1 LSKSQHSKGGLSAN
15 QQRAISAL
23 LLESSVR
30 EAAKT
35 AKLSEPTLYRWLKDE
50 AFKKAYLEARR
61 LATGQAIAQL
71 QQSSAKAVKTLCD
84 VMDGATLQPGARVS
98 AAKAVLELA
107 MKSVELEDLAQRVAE
122 LEKHLAAQ
130 LEKKV

>member
-1 LSKSQHSKGGLSAN
+1 LSKSHHPKGQLSAS

-23 LLESSVR
+23 IVEASVR
-30 EAAKT
+30 EAASA
-35 AKLSEPTLYRWLKDE
+35 AKVSEPTLYRWLKDE
-50 AFKKAYLEARR
+50 AFNKAYLEARR

-84 VMDGATLQPGARVS
+84 VMDGATLHPSARVS

-107 MKSVELEDLAQRVAE
+107 MKSVELEDLGQRVAE